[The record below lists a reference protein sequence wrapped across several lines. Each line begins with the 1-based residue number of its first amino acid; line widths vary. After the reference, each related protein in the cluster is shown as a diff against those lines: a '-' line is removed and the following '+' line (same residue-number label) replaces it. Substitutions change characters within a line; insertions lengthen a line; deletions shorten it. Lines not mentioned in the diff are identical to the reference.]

1 MGEKGESGTRGEPG
15 LTGPKGR
22 PVSLRDLVL
31 LYIQVMDV
39 LFRVQ
44 WVWRVRRVKEGLR
57 ELLVLP
63 GHRGRREWRGERE

>member
-15 LTGPKGR
+15 LTGPKGQ
-22 PVSLRDLVL
+22 PVRLRDLVL
-31 LYIQVMDV
+31 LYIHV